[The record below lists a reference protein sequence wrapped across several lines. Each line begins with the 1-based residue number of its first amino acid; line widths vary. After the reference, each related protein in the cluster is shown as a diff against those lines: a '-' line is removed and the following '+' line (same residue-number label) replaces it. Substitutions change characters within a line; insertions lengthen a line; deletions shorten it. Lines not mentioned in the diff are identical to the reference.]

1 MRTSEAMR
9 INIAAE
15 CGEAASDVRTPN
27 TRRTIV
33 PAAYGA
39 LACAVFA
46 AFVFLR
52 PAAAAE
58 PHASVPCLGDEQS
71 KSVSDA
77 KAGLERDPS
86 LLEPRLRFADA
97 LIDQGCYKEA
107 VPVLETGQALF
118 PRSSELQSRLR
129 AARSMLSEEHFFEG
143 LGNAQEAAKLQR
155 NLLRCTKVADVGAC
169 DEALRSKPGDPQL
182 TVAKGDALLQG
193 GHPAE
198 SLLVYRRAAELVPG
212 DEGIKAKLATAE
224 SERETLVSRCEGGAG
239 TAAVDACE
247 AALLHGAT
255 DEFTLLRRKGI
266 VLQSMDRPAP
276 ALDSFIAANI
286 LQQGD
291 KSVALAIVAL
301 TDSTGRKDA
310 LALAARGSALLTLG
324 RVTESLSA
332 LNQAQTLAPGLPGIK
347 SQLALAEKQA
357 RAEAKRQPSA
367 QTAKANPFRTTTPT
381 PNEAA
386 GAGGASSRGPG
397 SSAASSG
404 SARSGVPGAVAA
416 GSRTANSGAGRPT
429 AQGPEPTRVAAAD
442 SRTYS
447 NDAIAGRTN

>member
-1 MRTSEAMR
+1 VFTLKAMR
-9 INIAAE
+9 VIVAAE
-15 CGEAASDVRTPN
+15 CGETASDVRTPN
-27 TRRTIV
+27 TRRAIV

-46 AFVFLR
+46 AFVFPR

-58 PHASVPCLGDEQS
+58 PHASVPCLGDVQS

-77 KAGLERDPS
+77 KAGLERAPS

-155 NLLRCTKVADVGAC
+155 NLLRCTKAADVSAC
-169 DEALRSKPGDPQL
+169 DEALRSNPGDRQL

-198 SLLVYRRAAELVPG
+198 SLLVYRRAAELVPA
-212 DEGIKAKLATAE
+212 DEGIKAKLAIAE
-224 SERETLVSRCEGGAG
+224 SERETLVSRCEAGAD
-239 TAAVDACE
+239 TTAVDACE
-247 AALLHGAT
+247 AALLHGAA

-276 ALDSFIAANI
+276 ALDSFIAANV
-286 LQQGD
+286 LKQDD

-324 RVTESLSA
+324 RATESLSV

-367 QTAKANPFRTTTPT
+367 QTAKTNPFSATPPPT

-386 GAGGASSRGPG
+386 GSGVAGAD
-397 SSAASSG
+397 AASSG
-404 SARSGVPGAVAA
+404 VAGAGAASSGVAS
-416 GSRTANSGAGRPT
+416 SRAANSGAGRPT
-429 AQGPEPTRVAAAD
+429 APGREPTRVAEAD
-442 SRTYS
+442 FRTYS